1 MRILFIS
8 SSYVGDAIL
17 STGLLG
23 HLMAAYPQAR
33 FWVACG
39 PGPAPL
45 FEANPRVEHVH
56 VMRKDKRAGHWFR
69 LLKKVWPRRW
79 DMVVDLRG
87 SATSYVLWTRKRH
100 VFRPDH
106 TVTRV
111 ESFGQVLDLSPP
123 PSPVVWT
130 DAVAEARA
138 RELIPE
144 GRRVLVIAPTANW
157 PKKMWPEECY
167 LELAQRLTGPGGL
180 LEGADIMIQ
189 GGPGER
195 EQVPLLYEALPKDR
209 LIDQMGSDLVTAA
222 ACFRRVSLFVG
233 NDSGLMHLAAA
244 AGAPTLGLFG
254 PTRDD
259 LYAPWGVKAAA
270 VRGPLS
276 CAEIRGNPGYDHSDP
291 VSEMRDLTVERV
303 EEAARALLER
313 LSKGS
318 TT

>member
-1 MRILFIS
+1 
-8 SSYVGDAIL
+8 
-17 STGLLG
+17 
-23 HLMAAYPQAR
+23 
-33 FWVACG
+33 
-39 PGPAPL
+39 
-45 FEANPRVEHVH
+45 
-56 VMRKDKRAGHWFR
+56 
-69 LLKKVWPRRW
+69 
-79 DMVVDLRG
+79 MVVDLRG

-106 TVTRV
+106 NVTRV
-111 ESFGQVLDLSPP
+111 ESVGQVLGLSLP
-123 PSPVVWT
+123 PSPQIWT
-130 DAVAEARA
+130 DEAAEARA
-138 RELIPE
+138 SELIPE
-144 GRRVLVIAPTANW
+144 GRKVLVIAPTANW

-167 LELAQRLTGPGGL
+167 LELARRLTGPGGL
-180 LEGADIMIQ
+180 LDGADIMIQ

-195 EQVPLLYEALPKDR
+195 DQVPLLYEALPKDR

-259 LYAPWGVKAAA
+259 LYAPWGPNAAF
-270 VRGPLS
+270 VRGPRS
-276 CAEIRGNPGYDHSDP
+276 CEEIQGDPGYDHSAP
-291 VSEMRDLTVERV
+291 VSEMRDLTVGRV

-318 TT
+318 SS